1 VAEAAASS
9 PPTEIAEWLE
19 DVLDMVGKLELMAL
33 SKMRVVWLDYLLFLY
48 KVLISHVFLRP
59 NSNYWVIAPNGY
71 Q

>member
-33 SKMRVVWLDYLLFLY
+33 SKMRVVWLDYLLFL
-48 KVLISHVFLRP
+48 
-59 NSNYWVIAPNGY
+59 
-71 Q
+71 